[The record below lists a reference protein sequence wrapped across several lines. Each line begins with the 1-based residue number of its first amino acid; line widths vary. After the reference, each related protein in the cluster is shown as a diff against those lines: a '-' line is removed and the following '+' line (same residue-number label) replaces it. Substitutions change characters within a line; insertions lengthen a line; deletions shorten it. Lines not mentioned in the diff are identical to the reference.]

1 MANILVVD
9 DDRNILDT
17 FVDLFSEH
25 GYTVETCR
33 DGKQAIEHL
42 RSGAFD
48 LLLLDV
54 LIPHINGFALVEQMN
69 EDEALKE
76 IPSLFSAASTAA
88 STIARTWFIMSK
100 WLNTLTNPCKPTG
113 S

>member
-17 FVDLFSEH
+17 FVDLFAEH

-33 DGKQAIEHL
+33 DGKQALEHL

-54 LIPHINGFALVEQMN
+54 LIPNINGFLLVEQMN
-69 EDEALKE
+69 EDESLKE
-76 IPSLFSAASTAA
+76 IPVIVFSG
-88 STIARTWFIMSK
+88 I
-100 WLNTLTNPCKPTG
+100 
-113 S
+113 

>member
-17 FVDLFSEH
+17 FVDLFAEH

-33 DGKQAIEHL
+33 DGKQALEHL

-48 LLLLDV
+48 LLLLDFCRD
-54 LIPHINGFALVEQMN
+54 H
-69 EDEALKE
+69 
-76 IPSLFSAASTAA
+76 
-88 STIARTWFIMSK
+88 SK
-100 WLNTLTNPCKPTG
+100 PRWSRILY
-113 S
+113 SR